1 MFKIYFAQGK
11 PYPCSYLHYN
21 SVNPPNR
28 PAAPINPVL
37 HKTLFCALILIL
49 ELRCSIISYK
59 QYFKEENPVKRCI
72 AVAGIVF

>member
-11 PYPCSYLHYN
+11 SYSCLHLHYN

-28 PAAPINPVL
+28 PAAPINSVS
-37 HKTLFCALILIL
+37 HKPLFCALILIL

-59 QYFKEENPVKRCI
+59 QYFKEENSVKRCI

>member
-1 MFKIYFAQGK
+1 MFKIYFTQGK
-11 PYPCSYLHYN
+11 PYSCSYLHYN
-21 SVNPPNR
+21 SVIPPNR

-59 QYFKEENPVKRCI
+59 QYFKEENAVKRCI